1 MMVAA
6 ALELSKE
13 AIRVAP
19 CSPDTLPVEMLNVA
33 VVAFAATVTE
43 DGAFNKSAAQLVN
56 VTTAPPTGAWFDR
69 VTVQT
74 PLALDPSALG
84 VHCSDVTVTDA
95 WKLIVVD
102 AVDPLR
108 EPVRVAVGLPAK
120 PLAVPAF
127 MTAVDA
133 DAAGPVEMLKV
144 LVVALATT
152 ETVAGT
158 VKIDAALFA
167 SVTTTPP
174 AGAGCNS
181 VTVHVVLEFGPNDV
195 AAQFSPPTAG
205 ACKNTVAVAVV
216 PLRVP
221 VSVAV

>member
-74 PLALDPSALG
+74 PLALGPSALG
-84 VHCSDVTVTDA
+84 VHCSDVTVTDD

-108 EPVRVAVGLPAK
+108 EPVRVAVGLAGK
-120 PLAVPAF
+120 PVAVPAF
-127 MTAVDA
+127 TIAVDA

-144 LVVALATT
+144 LVVALAAT
-152 ETVAGT
+152 ETV
-158 VKIDAALFA
+158 
-167 SVTTTPP
+167 